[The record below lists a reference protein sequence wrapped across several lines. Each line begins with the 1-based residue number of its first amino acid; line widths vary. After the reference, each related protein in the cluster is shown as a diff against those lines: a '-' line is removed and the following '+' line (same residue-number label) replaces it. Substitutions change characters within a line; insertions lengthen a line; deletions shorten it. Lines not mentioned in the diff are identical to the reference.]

1 MAKMT
6 VKSTFPAGKCTKFPR
21 ICGTFPEGV
30 TQNVH
35 HAPVPSPEIQVFLA
49 RRYWLL
55 LALTGSYWLL
65 LSLGPPETHPMS
77 IQTFHKS
84 LIVNKLP
91 KHTLCLGT
99 SESTQRQPRFCNLLI
114 IKRPKTERWLWG
126 GKYAGKLL
134 FRSRRLECGEKSAG
148 KNKFS
153 FLRYLARQ
161 SFVRTLFLWPFR
173 KRKCLVLKK
182 VYLI

>member
-21 ICGTFPEGV
+21 ICGTFPEGA
-30 TQNVH
+30 TQNVTPRPCSFTGD
-35 HAPVPSPEIQVFLA
+35 AGPSGAKI
-49 RRYWLL
+49 
-55 LALTGSYWLL
+55 LALR
-65 LSLGPPETHPMS
+65 PPETHPMY

-91 KHTLCLGT
+91 KHTLRLGT

-148 KNKFS
+148 KIKFS

-161 SFVRTLFLWPFR
+161 SFVWTLLGHCFPGRSENESSERVVF
-173 KRKCLVLKK
+173 
-182 VYLI
+182 

>member
-1 MAKMT
+1 MYQI
-6 VKSTFPAGKCTKFPR
+6 PANLRHFPR
-21 ICGTFPEGV
+21 RCDSECTPRPCSFTGDTGLSGTK
-30 TQNVH
+30 
-35 HAPVPSPEIQVFLA
+35 I
-49 RRYWLL
+49 

-65 LSLGPPETHPMS
+65 LALGPPETHPMS

-148 KNKFS
+148 KIKFS